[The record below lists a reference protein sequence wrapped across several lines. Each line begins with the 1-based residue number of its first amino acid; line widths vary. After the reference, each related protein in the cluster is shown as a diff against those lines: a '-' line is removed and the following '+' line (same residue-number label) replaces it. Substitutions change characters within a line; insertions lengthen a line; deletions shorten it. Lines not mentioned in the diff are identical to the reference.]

1 MIYGNEEG
9 VLTDIRVT
17 IAVEKDIFVK
27 FADRLITIVSEM
39 EFEDRNINAKL

>member
-27 FADRLITIVSEM
+27 FADRLRAIVSEM
-39 EFEDRNINAKL
+39 ELEDGYINAKL